1 MREIRSRSNV
11 DTKAVTSYLQTA
23 TTSQTKMMAQVVRS
37 SGGNELSPRRESL
50 GDARQ
55 TLRRW
60 ILAAEMGLL
69 GEYYP
74 MVPVQS
80 HITMRRKSDKGTTRK
95 ELETMI

>member
-11 DTKAVTSYLQTA
+11 DIKVVTVYLQTA
-23 TTSQTKMMAQVVRS
+23 TTSQKKMMAQVVRS

-60 ILAAEMGLL
+60 ILAAGMGLL

-74 MVPVQS
+74 MASVQS
-80 HITMRRKSDKGTTRK
+80 HTTMRRKSDESATRK
-95 ELETMI
+95 ELEAMI